1 MNHYKSQANM
11 AHRSRRRGGASRA
24 IGFGLGSVF
33 GRIWQGLA
41 PAHFR
46 ESWRC
51 YQLAHRRQSVE
62 GLEKLSQQPI
72 SNLFIVLVLG
82 VTLALPAGAV
92 LLFAKAWY
100 AAQVFQPEP
109 RAMVYFQ
116 PDIPLETVRASAEA
130 WTKIAEVASV
140 RVIDRDLGLQTYMS
154 VSGIDPSLVMGLGE
168 NPLPHA
174 VRIVLKDWSQT
185 AAQSVQARLRDEP
198 GVEWV
203 QLDLVWLQRFES
215 LLTLSRHFLWLFAW
229 SLGAVVILIVAN
241 TVRLAIEHRR
251 QDIVVSKLV
260 GATNAFVRRPF
271 LYLGF
276 TLGLLGGVCA
286 LLLLKLAGLY
296 LAAPFQSLLSAYSL
310 ENQAFPWQGQL
321 TVSVLMG
328 AALLGWLGAW
338 FAARRHLA
346 AIEPD

>member
-1 MNHYKSQANM
+1 MNHSRSQVNM
-11 AHRSRRRGGASRA
+11 AQRSRRTGGAA
-24 IGFGLGSVF
+24 WAAGLGGMF
-33 GRIWQGLA
+33 GRLGQRMA

-51 YQLAHRRQSVE
+51 YRLAHRRQSVE
-62 GLEKLSQQPI
+62 GLEKLSQQPV

-92 LLFAKAWY
+92 LLFAKAWH

-116 PDIPLETVRASAEA
+116 PEMSLTAVEARAAVWSDFEEVSS
-130 WTKIAEVASV
+130 TK
-140 RVIDRDLGLQTYMS
+140 VIDRDLGLQTYMS

-174 VRIVLKDWSQT
+174 VRVVLEDWSQE
-185 AAQSVQARLRDEP
+185 AAQAVQARLRGEP

-215 LLTLSRHFLWLFAW
+215 LLSLSRHFLWLFTW

-296 LAAPFQSLLSAYSL
+296 LAAPFQTLLSAYSL
-310 ENQAFPWQGQL
+310 ENQAFPWQVQL
-321 TVSVLMG
+321 TMSVLVG

>member
-1 MNHYKSQANM
+1 MSYSNKQVNM
-11 AHRSRRRGGASRA
+11 AKRARRAGVSAWGVGTM
-24 IGFGLGSVF
+24 IGQLAQ
-33 GRIWQGLA
+33 RLA
-41 PAHFR
+41 PEHLW

-51 YQLAHRRQSVE
+51 YRLAHRRQSVE
-62 GLEKLSQQPI
+62 GLEKLGQQPI

-92 LLFAKAWY
+92 LVFAKAWH
-100 AAQVFQPEP
+100 AAQIFQPEP

-116 PDIPLETVRASAEA
+116 PETALEEVQMRAQVWSQSSEVLKTV
-130 WTKIAEVASV
+130 
-140 RVIDRDLGLQTYMS
+140 VIDRDLGLQTYMS
-154 VSGIDPSLVMGLGE
+154 VSGIDPSLVMGLSE

-174 VRIVLKDWSQT
+174 VRVVLKDWSQA
-185 AAQSVQARLRDEP
+185 AAQAVQARLSAEP

-203 QLDLVWLQRFES
+203 QLDLVWLQRFEA
-215 LLTLSRHFLWLFAW
+215 LLSLSRHFLWLFAW

-276 TLGLLGGVCA
+276 ALGVLGGVCA
-286 LLLLKLAGLY
+286 LLLLKMAGLY
-296 LAAPFQSLLSAYSL
+296 LATPFQTLLSAYSI
-310 ENQAFPWQGQL
+310 EYQAFPWQVQL
-321 TVSVLMG
+321 IASVLIG
-328 AALLGWLGAW
+328 SAALGWLGAW